1 MTASHRTAA
10 RLAGPAAGF
19 LVGISLMAAAAAAG
33 DLPLWLI
40 EDADNRVWVLGSIHL
55 LREQD
60 YPLPEPMQAAYE
72 DAETLVMELDMD
84 ALDAV
89 SAAVAMSSRA
99 VVPDGGT
106 LASLMGAEAY
116 ARAKATAADAGI
128 DLDRFRGTEPW
139 YAALTITQM
148 QLARHGYDPRY
159 GVDAHL
165 AARARDDG
173 KPVDGLETFEEQI
186 QFFDELPLDLQS
198 DLLFEALSE
207 IRDLAAGMNETVAA
221 WRRGDGDYLADVLL
235 QELRAYPELYDT
247 LVVERN
253 RRWAPRLAGLL
264 EGDGD
269 YLVIVGTLHLVGPDS
284 VLEFLAARGLVATQV
299 GTRPAVR

>member
-1 MTASHRTAA
+1 MTGSRRAAA
-10 RLAGPAAGF
+10 RRTGPAAAF
-19 LVGISLMAAAAAAG
+19 LLGMSLLPAAAAAG
-33 DLPLWLI
+33 DLPLWLL

-60 YPLPEPMQAAYE
+60 YPLPEPMQTAYG

-84 ALDAV
+84 ELDAAG
-89 SAAVAMSSRA
+89 AAAAMLSRA
-99 VVPDGGT
+99 VAPDGGT

-128 DLDRFRGTEPW
+128 DLDRFRATEPW
-139 YAALTITQM
+139 YAALTITQL
-148 QLARHGYDPRY
+148 QLARHGYDPRH
-159 GVDAHL
+159 GLDAHL
-165 AARARDDG
+165 AARARRDG

-186 QFFDELPLDLQS
+186 RFFDELPLELQS

-207 IRDLAAGMNETVAA
+207 LRDLEAGMNETVAA
-221 WRRGDGDYLADVLL
+221 WRRGDTDYLADVLL
-235 QELRAYPELYDT
+235 EELRAYPELYDS

-269 YLVIVGTLHLVGPDS
+269 YLVIVGALHLVGPDS
-284 VLEFLAARGLVATQV
+284 VLELLAARGLAAVQV